1 MKEKL
6 FEEIMD
12 AVVNGET
19 KEVVSLVNKAMS
31 NNIAAGEILNN
42 ALIAG
47 MNEVGEFFKDGE
59 MFVPEVLVSAKALQA
74 GIEIVKPSL
83 LVGDVKVMGRILTV
97 TVEGDLHDIG
107 IKLVGMMLEGAGF
120 EVLNI
125 GV

>member
-1 MKEKL
+1 MKGKL

-47 MNEVGEFFKDGE
+47 MNEVGELFKDGE
-59 MFVPEVLVSAKALQA
+59 MLSLKYSYLQRRSRQ
-74 GIEIVKPSL
+74 ELK
-83 LVGDVKVMGRILTV
+83 
-97 TVEGDLHDIG
+97 
-107 IKLVGMMLEGAGF
+107 
-120 EVLNI
+120 
-125 GV
+125 

>member
-47 MNEVGEFFKDGE
+47 MNEVGELFKDGE

-83 LVGDVKVMGRILTV
+83 LAGDVKVMGRILTV

-107 IKLVGMMLEGAGF
+107 IK
-120 EVLNI
+120 
-125 GV
+125 